1 MDKRKE
7 IEKDEEPEWLKQA
20 AQSML
25 RGPKESYGDEDQND
39 IMELIDSNEDDQ
51 L

>member
-1 MDKRKE
+1 M
-7 IEKDEEPEWLKQA
+7 EKKKVDPDFEPQWLKDA

-25 RGPKESYGDEDQND
+25 RGPKESYGDDDQD
-39 IMELIDSNEDDQ
+39 DKMQLIDNNEKDQ